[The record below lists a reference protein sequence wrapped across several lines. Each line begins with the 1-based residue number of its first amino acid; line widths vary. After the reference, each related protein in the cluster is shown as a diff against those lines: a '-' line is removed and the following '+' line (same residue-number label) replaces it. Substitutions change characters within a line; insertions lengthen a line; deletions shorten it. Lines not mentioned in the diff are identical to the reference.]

1 MPIRVGINGFGR
13 IGRITLRAIRD
24 RYPDGAI
31 QVVALNDLTD
41 AATNAFLLQHDT
53 NYGGFK
59 GHVTSEDKD
68 IVVDGVKINVYA
80 ERDPG
85 AIPWDNDGVD
95 IVIESTGFFT
105 DATKAVA
112 HRKHG
117 VKKVIISAPAK
128 NEDLTMV
135 LGVNNDAYD
144 PAKHHVISNAS
155 CTTNGLAPVA
165 KVLHDN
171 FGIEKGLLTTVHA
184 YTNSQRTVDTAAK
197 DLRDARAAA
206 QNIVPSSTGAA
217 KAVGLVI
224 PALKGK
230 FTGMAFRVP
239 TPTVSVVDFTAL
251 LSKDVSVE
259 EINAVHKAAASEGPL
274 KGILQYTEEP
284 LVSSD
289 LKGSNYSSIFSAKDT
304 IGLGSLVKVVA
315 WYDNE
320 WGYSCR
326 VADLVKFLS
335 DKGL

>member
-1 MPIRVGINGFGR
+1 MPVRVGINGFGR
-13 IGRITLRAIRD
+13 IGRITLRAIMD
-24 RYPDGAI
+24 RYPNGEVE
-31 QVVALNDLTD
+31 VVALNDLTD
-41 AATNAFLLQHDT
+41 AKTNAFLFAHDS
-53 NYGGFK
+53 NYGPFK
-59 GHVTSEDKD
+59 GTVVAENND
-68 IVVDGVKINVYA
+68 IVVNGTKINVYA
-80 ERDPG
+80 EKNPG
-85 AIPWDNDGVD
+85 DIPWDNNGVD
-95 IVIESTGFFT
+95 IVVESTGFFT
-105 DATKAVA
+105 DGTKAVA
-112 HRKHG
+112 HREHG
-117 VKKVIISAPAK
+117 AKKVVISAPGK

-144 PAKHHVISNAS
+144 PQQHHVISNAS

-165 KVLHDN
+165 KVLNDK
-171 FGIEKGLLTTVHA
+171 FGVEKGLLTTIHA

-224 PALKGK
+224 PELKGK

-251 LSKDVSVE
+251 LGRDVSPE
-259 EINAVHKAAASEGPL
+259 EINAAVKEYADGPM
-274 KGILQYTEEP
+274 KGILEYTEEP
-284 LVSSD
+284 LVSTD
-289 LKGSNYSSIFSAKDT
+289 LKGNPHSSIFSALDT
-304 IGLGSLVKVVA
+304 IGLGNFVKVVA

-326 VADLVKFLS
+326 VADLLKFLS